1 MKKKHKI
8 PFFSLLIF
16 PYHRNKVKRCIAQ
29 TGDLWYSKE
38 KTKGGTTVMEEIV
51 LNNIWA
57 TLQAIQREM
66 ERQTELLERMAD
78 KSGFNSGQ

>member
-8 PFFSLLIF
+8 PFFSLPIL
-16 PYHRNKVKRCIAQ
+16 PYHRNKVKRCVAQ

-38 KTKGGTTVMEEIV
+38 KTKGGTAMMEEII
-51 LNNIWA
+51 LNNILS
-57 TLQAIQREM
+57 TLQEIQREM

-78 KSGFNSGQ
+78 KSGFNSGL